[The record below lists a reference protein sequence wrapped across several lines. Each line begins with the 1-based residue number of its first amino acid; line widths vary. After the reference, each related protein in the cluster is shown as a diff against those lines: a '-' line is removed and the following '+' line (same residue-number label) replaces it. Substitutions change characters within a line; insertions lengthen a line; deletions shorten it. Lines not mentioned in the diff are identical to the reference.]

1 MVAAGFTTRY
11 GMACSTVMKKRSL
24 SWKFYVTIPK
34 TKQKKN
40 YKKILQS
47 LHFSKTNMHYYPMQA
62 VIASFRLNH
71 TI

>member
-11 GMACSTVMKKRSL
+11 GMACSTVMKKIPL

-34 TKQKKN
+34 TKKN

-47 LHFSKTNMHYYPMQA
+47 LHFSKTKMHFYPMQT
-62 VIASFRLNH
+62 VIDSFRLNH

>member
-1 MVAAGFTTRY
+1 ML
-11 GMACSTVMKKRSL
+11 L
-24 SWKFYVTIPK
+24 SQ
-34 TKQKKN
+34 KQNKKKN